1 MIWRNV
7 MYLCKLNIY
16 VVTDSEEPERI
27 LRSIPLPE
35 DCELDIHSVSSIE
48 NDTFGE
54 TPLDCAIIS
63 DGNPSVLI
71 QAESLKGIKKVLLI
85 DGSELNKMD
94 AWELSPAD
102 DIFAMPDG
110 LRYDKTVLSAHY
122 KRLINT
128 MKNESDARKAKIYF
142 ETAIDSIPD
151 LVWFKDSVGAHLIVN
166 DSFCKLV
173 EKTKEQIY
181 KRGHYYIWDIPK
193 EEYEKGEYVCI
204 ESEDEVI
211 QARATC
217 VFDEKIKTHDGMR
230 QFKTYKSPLID
241 ADGSIFG
248 TCGVAHDVTD
258 LHNMN
263 NEINVIIESMPY
275 AIIVSD
281 NNNIII
287 NTNEEFNLMFGV
299 KESIKGINI
308 NEWIDKYIKG
318 RIERVPDRDE
328 FMMSDGG
335 ETKTILFKK
344 QTITDIFGEII
355 GSMGIFR
362 DITIERRNE
371 LMTIKSANTDFLT
384 KLNNRR
390 SLFNYLNKK
399 KRSPK
404 FTFICVD
411 LDNFKQVNDVYG
423 HHKGDEALLIVTRV
437 MNECFPEDFI
447 ARLGGDEFLIV
458 VNRDCDIERIKT
470 QVADFQSNLNKE
482 YMKHNEF
489 TELTTSI
496 GIAVETL
503 AQCGKYDFDKILRQ
517 SDRALYKAKNGGKAQ
532 FCVYE

>member
-1 MIWRNV
+1 
-7 MYLCKLNIY
+7 MYLCKLKFFIE
-16 VVTDSEEPERI
+16 TSSDEPERI
-27 LRSIPLPE
+27 LRSVALPE
-35 DCELDIHSVSSIE
+35 DCELEVCTADELDESGLSA
-48 NDTFGE
+48 
-54 TPLDCAIIS
+54 LDCAIIS
-63 DGNPSVLI
+63 DGNPSALI
-71 QAESLKGIKKVLLI
+71 KADAAKRVKKVLLAE
-85 DGSELNKMD
+85 GSELKKME
-94 AWELSPAD
+94 AWELESVD

-110 LRYDKTVLSAHY
+110 ARYDKTILSAHFR
-122 KRLINT
+122 RLINT
-128 MKNESDARKAKIYF
+128 MKNESDARKGKIYF

-151 LVWFKDSVGAHLIVN
+151 LVWFKDGDGAHLIVN
-166 DSFCKLV
+166 DSFCALV

-181 KRGHYYIWDIPK
+181 KRGHYYIWDIPR
-193 EEYEKGEYVCI
+193 EEYEKGEYVCL

-275 AIIVSD
+275 AIIVDD
-281 NNNIII
+281 NNNVII

-299 KESIKGINI
+299 KENLKGVTI
-308 NEWIDKYIKG
+308 NEWIDRYITG
-318 RIERVPDRDE
+318 RIERIPEKDE
-328 FMMSDGG
+328 FMISDGG
-335 ETKTILFKK
+335 ETKTIQFK
-344 QTITDIFGEII
+344 QQNITDIFGETI

-384 KLNNRR
+384 KLHNRR
-390 SLFNYLNKK
+390 SLFHYLDKK

-411 LDNFKQVNDVYG
+411 LDNFKQVNDIYG
-423 HHKGDEALLIVTRV
+423 HHKGDEALIIVTDV
-437 MNECFPEDFI
+437 MRECFPDDFI

-458 VNRDCDIERIKT
+458 INRGADIEKIKE
-470 QVADFQSNLNKE
+470 QVTVFQNKLNSEYRKSKE
-482 YMKHNEF
+482 F
-489 TELTTSI
+489 AELTTSI

-503 AQCGKYDFDKILRQ
+503 AACGKYDFDKILRQ